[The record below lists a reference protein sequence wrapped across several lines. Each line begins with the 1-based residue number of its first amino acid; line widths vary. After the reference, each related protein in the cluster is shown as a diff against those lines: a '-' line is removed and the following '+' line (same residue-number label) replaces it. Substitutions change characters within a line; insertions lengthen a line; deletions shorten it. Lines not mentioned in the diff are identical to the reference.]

1 MKPEERA
8 IEEGV
13 AAGLEIYRDEL
24 QLLRVTELVRAERS
38 KVDLVVGGDDRRARP
53 SSGPAR
59 ES

>member
-1 MKPEERA
+1 VAVKPEERA

-13 AAGLEIYRDEL
+13 AAGLEIYREQL

-38 KVDLVVGGDDRRARP
+38 KVELVVGGDDRGP
-53 SSGPAR
+53 GPAR